1 MSTIESLPKETFL
14 LIQSYID
21 IQTKLECLVVC
32 RKWYN
37 WVKSDSLYT
46 KLTFDNEKRLERA
59 IRYLYH
65 QKCKRSVREL
75 EIRNIYLPAL
85 LVTTLPDTFPNLKR
99 LTIVPFDSA
108 DEDQFAADDVNLLSF
123 DLSVQKW
130 TTLEKITETH
140 YLPITV
146 SLLKSPIPTHL
157 TSINLTYA
165 WDSSYSEA
173 TEASYVENYFKVQ
186 SLIKYLYNAPL
197 LTCLDLT
204 NIFITL
210 KDMEN
215 LHASTPNLKTL
226 RLNKMLLCLHTEI
239 ESVIDDV
246 YIESTKN
253 GVDVQEKAS
262 NIQDITL
269 STMDSVASED
279 ELNDAAIIKWLE
291 YSGKKYSDLHSF
303 CFHRAMDDITSP
315 TGFKLEKPLALAC
328 QNWPQLKSY
337 DTNTCPLSIDIMK
350 EFDDNGVELN
360 HLGISGNRV
369 TLEEQLLFVQVSDQ
383 AKHLNSLKIR
393 YSNDSFHHQS
403 GPNHKWISI
412 ISAFR
417 NLHTLNVSSRVEQSE
432 YEIDM
437 LPMVL
442 REVPTLKHFTIG
454 RMLAN
459 VKVENTPTL
468 TQPTLLEHLTI
479 TRCGITNDKELSNCN
494 AIVNNVI
501 LYSPNLTTFIFETDG
516 YYENR
521 LIHCAKKKRK
531 NMALELNFEHQ
542 DHLKKLEVNFEE
554 SQYFKLY
561 NVDGKSQWYYQK
573 QFFVGQP
580 YLRVTNFKKISG
592 LPHGKRLYA
601 KVRLC
606 NNKTLTINSRRFIS
620 NEFAS

>member
-1 MSTIESLPKETFL
+1 MESLPKETFL

-21 IQTKLECLVVC
+21 IQTKLQCLVVS
-32 RKWYN
+32 RKWYD
-37 WVKSDSLYT
+37 WVKSDSLYN

-65 QKCKRSVREL
+65 QKCKKSVKEL
-75 EIRNIYLPAL
+75 EIRSVYLSAL
-85 LVTTLPDTFPNLKR
+85 LMTTLPDAFPNLKR
-99 LTIVPFDSA
+99 LTIVPFDNA
-108 DEDQFAADDVNLLSF
+108 DEDQFAPDDFNLLSF
-123 DLSVQKW
+123 DLSIQKW
-130 TTLEKITETH
+130 KTLEKITETH

-146 SLLKSPIPTHL
+146 SLLKSPVPINL
-157 TSINLTYA
+157 TSINITYA

-173 TEASYVENYFKVQ
+173 TESSYVENYFKVQ

-197 LTCLDLT
+197 LSYLDLT

-215 LHASTPNLKTL
+215 LHANTPNLKTL

-239 ESVIDDV
+239 ESVIDDI
-246 YIESTKN
+246 YIDSTKN
-253 GVDVQEKAS
+253 GVTVEQKAA
-262 NIQDITL
+262 NIKDITL
-269 STMDSVASED
+269 STMDSVASGD

-291 YSGKKYSDLHSF
+291 YSGKKYSGLNSF
-303 CFHRAMDDITSP
+303 CFHRAMDDTTSP
-315 TGFKLEKPLALAC
+315 TGFTLENHLALAC
-328 QNWPQLKSY
+328 RNWNHLKSY
-337 DTNTCPLSIDIMK
+337 DTNICPLSIEILK
-350 EFDDNGVELN
+350 EFDDYNVQLN

-393 YSNDSFHHQS
+393 YSNDSFLHQN

-412 ISAFR
+412 MSAFR

-442 REVPTLKHFTIG
+442 REVPTLKNFAIG

-459 VKVENTPTL
+459 VKVKNTPML
-468 TQPTLLEHLTI
+468 TQPTQLEHLTI

-494 AIVNNVI
+494 AIVNNI
-501 LYSPNLTTFIFETDG
+501 ISLSPNLNTFVFETDG

-521 LIHCAKKKRK
+521 LNNCAKKKRK

-542 DHLKKLEVNFEE
+542 EHLKNLEVNFEE

-561 NVDGKSQWYYQK
+561 KSNEKSQWYFQK
-573 QFFVGQP
+573 QFYVGQP
-580 YLRVTNFKKISG
+580 YLKVTNFKKISG
-592 LPHGKRLYA
+592 LPHGKRLYT
-601 KVRLC
+601 KIKLC
-606 NNKTLTINSRRFIS
+606 NSKYLMINSKRFALS
-620 NEFAS
+620 EFAKTF

>member
-1 MSTIESLPKETFL
+1 MESLPKETFL

-21 IQTKLECLVVC
+21 IQTKLECLVVS

-37 WVKSDSLYT
+37 WVKSNSLYN

-65 QKCKRSVREL
+65 QKCKRSVKDL
-75 EIRNIYLPAL
+75 EIRSVYLPAL
-85 LVTTLPDTFPNLKR
+85 LMTTLPDTFPNLKK
-99 LTIVPFDSA
+99 LTFVPFDNA
-108 DEDQFAADDVNLLSF
+108 DEDQFAPDDFNLLSF
-123 DLSVQKW
+123 DLSIQKW
-130 TTLEKITETH
+130 KTLEKITETH

-146 SLLKSPIPTHL
+146 SLLKSPVPTNL
-157 TSINLTYA
+157 TSIDITYA

-173 TEASYVENYFKVQ
+173 TESSYVENYFKVQ

-197 LTCLDLT
+197 LACLDLT

-210 KDMEN
+210 KDMED
-215 LHASTPNLKTL
+215 LHANTPNLKTL

-239 ESVIDDV
+239 ESVIDDI
-246 YIESTKN
+246 YINSIKN
-253 GVDVQEKAS
+253 SVNAEQKAAS
-262 NIQDITL
+262 IKDITL
-269 STMDSVASED
+269 STMDNVANDD

-291 YSGKKYSDLHSF
+291 YSGKKYPDLNSF
-303 CFHRAMDDITSP
+303 CFHRALDDITSP
-315 TGFKLEKPLALAC
+315 TGFTLEEPLALAC
-328 QNWPQLKSY
+328 RNWNHLKSF
-337 DTNTCPLSIDIMK
+337 DTNTCPLSIDILK
-350 EFDDNGVELN
+350 EFDDYNVQLN

-369 TLEEQLLFVQVSDQ
+369 TLEEQLVFVQISDQ
-383 AKHLNSLKIR
+383 ARHLNSLKIR
-393 YSNDSFHHQS
+393 YSNDSFHHQN

-412 ISAFR
+412 MSAFR

-442 REVPTLKHFTIG
+442 REVPTLKYFTIG

-459 VKVENTPTL
+459 VKVENTPLL
-468 TQPTLLEHLTI
+468 TQPTQLERLTI

-494 AIVNNVI
+494 SIVNNVI
-501 LYSPNLTTFIFETDG
+501 LFSPNLNTFVFETDG

-542 DHLKKLEVNFEE
+542 EHLKKLEVNFEE

-561 NVDGKSQWYYQK
+561 NSNEQSQWYYQK
-573 QFFVGQP
+573 QFYVGQP
-580 YLRVTNFKKISG
+580 YSKVTNFKKISG
-592 LPHGKRLYA
+592 LPHGKRLYT
-601 KVRLC
+601 KVKLC
-606 NNKTLTINSRRFIS
+606 NNKYLMINSRRFIL
-620 NEFAS
+620 NEFAKTY

>member
-1 MSTIESLPKETFL
+1 MESLPKETFL

-21 IQTKLECLVVC
+21 IQTKLECLVLSH
-32 RKWYN
+32 KWYN
-37 WVKSDSLYT
+37 WVKSNSLYN

-65 QKCKRSVREL
+65 QKCKRSVKEL
-75 EIRNIYLPAL
+75 EIRSVYLPAL
-85 LVTTLPDTFPNLKR
+85 LMTTLPDTFPNLKK
-99 LTIVPFDSA
+99 LTFVPFDNA
-108 DEDQFAADDVNLLSF
+108 DEDQFAPDDFNLLSF
-123 DLSVQKW
+123 DLSIQKW
-130 TTLEKITETH
+130 KTLEKITETH

-146 SLLKSPIPTHL
+146 SLLKSPVPTNL
-157 TSINLTYA
+157 TSIDITYA

-173 TEASYVENYFKVQ
+173 TESSFVENYFKVQ

-197 LTCLDLT
+197 LACLDLT

-210 KDMEN
+210 KDMED
-215 LHASTPNLKTL
+215 LHANTPNLKTL

-239 ESVIDDV
+239 ESVIDDI
-246 YIESTKN
+246 YINSIKN
-253 GVDVQEKAS
+253 GVNVEQKAA
-262 NIQDITL
+262 NIKAITF
-269 STMDSVASED
+269 STMDNVANDD

-291 YSGKKYSDLHSF
+291 YSGKKYSDLNSF
-303 CFHRAMDDITSP
+303 CFHRALDDITSP
-315 TGFKLEKPLALAC
+315 TGFTLEEPLALAC
-328 QNWPQLKSY
+328 RNWNHLKSF
-337 DTNTCPLSIDIMK
+337 DTNTCPLSLDILK
-350 EFDDNGVELN
+350 EFDDYNVQLN

-369 TLEEQLLFVQVSDQ
+369 TLEEQLVFVQISDQ

-393 YSNDSFHHQS
+393 YSNDSFHHQN

-412 ISAFR
+412 MSAFR

-442 REVPTLKHFTIG
+442 REIPTLKYFTIG

-459 VKVENTPTL
+459 VKVENTPML
-468 TQPTLLEHLTI
+468 TQSTQLECLTI

-494 AIVNNVI
+494 SIVNNVI
-501 LYSPNLTTFIFETDG
+501 LFSPNLNTFVFETDG

-542 DHLKKLEVNFEE
+542 EHLKKLEVNFEE

-561 NVDGKSQWYYQK
+561 NSNEQSQWYYQK
-573 QFFVGQP
+573 QFYVGQP
-580 YLRVTNFKKISG
+580 YSKVTNFKKISG
-592 LPHGKRLYA
+592 LPHGKRLYT
-601 KVRLC
+601 KVKLC
-606 NNKTLTINSRRFIS
+606 NNKYLVINSRRFIL
-620 NEFAS
+620 NEFAKTY